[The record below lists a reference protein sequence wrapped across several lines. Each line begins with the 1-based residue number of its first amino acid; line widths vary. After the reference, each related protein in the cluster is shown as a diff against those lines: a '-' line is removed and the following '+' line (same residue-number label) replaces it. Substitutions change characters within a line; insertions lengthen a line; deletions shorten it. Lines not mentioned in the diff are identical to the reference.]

1 MRKLFQAG
9 VILFVYMLFGALSCN
24 DHEQGSAGRKQKA
37 LDSAMDSLR
46 ESFGSDHLSAASL
59 EAFEVSASQKLSD
72 FADYLRILGDTTLN
86 PSFKEKAKEMVRD
99 LFLSENVSFRL
110 VKGVKA
116 KEEVLT
122 LKQLL
127 SAGVDQIVLSSNLI
141 FDSVKVRQHFQR
153 ADDTTYTGLLNFTLR
168 YTGASSSGK
177 EITCITGN
185 VIDIFIIKR
194 KKIFGNDTLNVW
206 KVYLGDMKDGP

>member
-1 MRKLFQAG
+1 MRRLVQIG
-9 VILFVYMLFGALSCN
+9 IVLFVFMLFGAPSCN

-46 ESFGSDHLSAASL
+46 ESFGSDQLSAASL

-72 FADYLRILGDTTLN
+72 FADYLRIMGDTTLN

-99 LFLSENVSFRL
+99 LFLSENVRFRL

-127 SAGVDQIVLSSNLI
+127 SAGDDQIVLSSNLI
-141 FDSVKVRQHFQR
+141 FDSVKVSQHFQR
-153 ADDTTYTGLLNFTLR
+153 ADDTTYTGWLNFTLR
-168 YTGASSSGK
+168 CTETSLSGK

-185 VIDIFIIKR
+185 AIDIFILKR
-194 KKIFGNDTLNVW
+194 NKIFGNDTLNIW
-206 KVYLGDMKDGP
+206 KVYLGDLR